1 MMYGGFGIVKNIGDL
16 RIKRVKDSDKGDIVD
31 CGKLMEYF
39 DLSKCMA
46 DFED

>member
-1 MMYGGFGIVKNIGDL
+1 MMYGGLRIVKNIGDL
-16 RIKRVKDSDKGDIVD
+16 RIKSVKDGDKGDIVD
-31 CGKLMEYF
+31 CGKSMEYF